1 MQTTLYVNHHTVT
14 RLKVMALATFSVFA
28 FAFAAPGAHAA
39 CGQFS
44 GANMGGIKLPAIAAL
59 TAPAAAEDREAS
71 NEAGRDSIVGLWQT
85 IYTAGGATFAQTL
98 KQWHSDGT
106 EFENV
111 AHDPEIGNI
120 CFGVWKQV
128 GVRSVRLHHVG
139 WLFDT
144 TGTLTGSFTMDETD
158 TIAPNGMSYK
168 GMFVFKTY
176 NTDGG
181 YSGTTV
187 EGTIAATRITVD

>member
-1 MQTTLYVNHHTVT
+1 M
-14 RLKVMALATFSVFA
+14 RAIALATFSVLA
-28 FAFAAPGAHAA
+28 FSFAAPGAHAA

-44 GANMGGIKLPAIAAL
+44 GANAGGIKLPAIAAL
-59 TAPAAAEDREAS
+59 SSPMAGEE
-71 NEAGRDSIVGLWQT
+71 NEATNWQT

-120 CFGVWKQV
+120 CFGVWKQA
-128 GVRSVRLHHVG
+128 GVRTVRLHHVG

-158 TIAPNGMSYK
+158 TLAPNGMSYK

-176 NTDGG
+176 NTDGA

-187 EGTIAATRITVD
+187 AGTIAASRITVD

>member
-1 MQTTLYVNHHTVT
+1 MQTTLCANHQAIT
-14 RLKVMALATFSVFA
+14 RMRAIALATFSVFA
-28 FAFAAPGAHAA
+28 FAFAAPGARAA

-44 GANMGGIKLPAIAAL
+44 GANAGGIKLPAIAAL
-59 TAPAAAEDREAS
+59 SSSMAGEDNEAS
-71 NEAGRDSIVGLWQT
+71 NWAGRDSVVGLWQT

-158 TIAPNGMSYK
+158 TMASNGMSYK

-176 NTDGG
+176 NTDGA

-187 EGTIAATRITVD
+187 AG